1 MRKLRACFIVLK
13 DLGCFGGRMRAGVEC
28 FPISIRIRKGLGQL
42 G

>member
-13 DLGCFGGRMRAGVEC
+13 DLDYFEGRMRAGVGC
-28 FPISIRIRKGLGQL
+28 FPILIRIRKGLGRL